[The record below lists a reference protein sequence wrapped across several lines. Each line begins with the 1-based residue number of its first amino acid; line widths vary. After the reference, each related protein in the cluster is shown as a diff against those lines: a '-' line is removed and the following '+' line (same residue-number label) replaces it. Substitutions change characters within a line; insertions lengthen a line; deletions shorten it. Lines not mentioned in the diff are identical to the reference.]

1 MAGIGSSFQ
10 GSLCSF
16 QTSQPRVHQQVAKV
30 CCDSVQQLAPA
41 LDYLHT
47 LQISAEFL
55 HGFGTGQVPG
65 ARRREEKAGGGGAG
79 ELHSSSS
86 GTKLPLLAGAFVGR
100 DDVLCPAGSA
110 AVSSAVPWL
119 CSGTWS
125 IMTVGL
131 LSAEAAP
138 WQALRQP
145 TLSSG

>member
-1 MAGIGSSFQ
+1 M
-10 GSLCSF
+10 
-16 QTSQPRVHQQVAKV
+16 QQF
-30 CCDSVQQLAPA
+30 APA

-65 ARRREEKAGGGGAG
+65 ARRREEKAGEGGAG

-86 GTKLPLLAGAFVGR
+86 GTKLLLLVGAFVGR
-100 DDVLCPAGSA
+100 DDVLCPAGSTA
-110 AVSSAVPWL
+110 ESSAVPWL

-125 IMTVGL
+125 NDMGL
-131 LSAEAAP
+131 LSPEAAP